1 LDRVFLDANVL
12 FSAAHNPQSPLL
24 ALWEVKDIVLLTS
37 SYAAEESRRNLEALR
52 PDRMKALQSLLQ
64 EVRIV
69 EHLPCRDAGAS
80 PGLPPLPEK
89 DRPILQ
95 AAIRQK
101 ANLLLTVDR
110 KHFGTLFGKTV
121 AGVLV
126 STPGWYLTQL
136 GPPLQSGRG

>member
-1 LDRVFLDANVL
+1 
-12 FSAAHNPQSPLL
+12 
-24 ALWEVKDIVLLTS
+24 LWEVKDIVLRTS
-37 SYAAEESRRNLEALR
+37 SYAAEESRRNLHALR
-52 PDRMKALQSLLQ
+52 PDRMKALQSLLR
-64 EVRIV
+64 EVRLV
-69 EHLPCRDAGAS
+69 EHLPCRDTGAS
-80 PGLPPLPEK
+80 PELPPLPEK

-110 KHFGTLFGKTV
+110 KHFAALFGKTV
-121 AGVLV
+121 EGVLV